1 MLALFRDKKC
11 CNFINLF
18 LCILWDLI
26 VMDLVLSGENLI
38 KTVEGHMGSTC
49 QKLKSQCISRV
60 ISRLGNLS
68 RWPTRSTDSWNFKCD
83 SYTLHLYYIY
93 IYILITHKIVR
104 RLFKKKKK
112 KTLERGF
119 YNTYNFRQS
128 YSSLSENFLVVSS
141 IDAYLST
148 FFDTTCVNVWLYCI
162 NYIHVYH

>member
-1 MLALFRDKKC
+1 MLDLFRDKKC

-49 QKLKSQCISRV
+49 QKLKSQCISLV

-83 SYTLHLYYIY
+83 SYTLHIY
-93 IYILITHKIVR
+93 SIYPHYPQNCKEAIQR
-104 RLFKKKKK
+104 
-112 KTLERGF
+112 KTLQRFLQHTHILERA
-119 YNTYNFRQS
+119 TYHWLRIPL
-128 YSSLSENFLVVSS
+128 YSLFLPLSHCYTLRG
-141 IDAYLST
+141 D
-148 FFDTTCVNVWLYCI
+148 
-162 NYIHVYH
+162 